1 MNNFTIAQKKEV
13 GETPTAANFFPR
25 IIREFEDDDEPMFWG
40 QKMDTLEL
48 DKIEGQF
55 GLVLRD
61 KDNHSNYVLI
71 RFEDLQKIVQYFDKF
86 KEETKFELS

>member
-1 MNNFTIAQKKEV
+1 
-13 GETPTAANFFPR
+13 
-25 IIREFEDDDEPMFWG
+25 
-40 QKMDTLEL
+40 MDTLEL

-86 KEETKFELS
+86 KEETKFELSKV